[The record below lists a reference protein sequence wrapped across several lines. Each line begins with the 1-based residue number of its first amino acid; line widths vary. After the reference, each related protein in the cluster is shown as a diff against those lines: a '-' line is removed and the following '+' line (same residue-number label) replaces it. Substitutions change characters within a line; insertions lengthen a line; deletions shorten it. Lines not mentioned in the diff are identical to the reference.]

1 MRKFYD
7 LTLELKEDII
17 VYPGDPNFEIDNVCS
32 ISLGDSYNISSISM
46 GTHTGTHIDAPRHFY
61 NESGTIDEIS
71 MDKLIGEVK
80 VFDMGSLKE
89 ISKQHIE
96 DFNIEEGD
104 KIFFKTNN
112 SKLLKNNIYSEDFVS
127 LTKDA
132 AEYLAD
138 KKVPTVGIDYLS
150 IEKSNSEF
158 NDVHLLLLKKDV
170 VIVEGINL
178 SDVEEGIYN
187 FAALPLKI
195 KDGDG
200 APARVVLWQ

>member
-1 MRKFYD
+1 MGRFYD

-17 VYPGDPNFEIDNVCS
+17 VYPGDPNFEMEDICS

-46 GTHTGTHIDAPRHFY
+46 GTHTGTHIDAPKHFY
-61 NESGTIDEIS
+61 NESKTIDKIS
-71 MDKLIGEVK
+71 IDRLIGKVK
-80 VFDMGSLKE
+80 VLDMGNLKE
-89 ISKQHIE
+89 ISKQDIE

-104 KIFFKTNN
+104 RIFFKTNN
-112 SKLLKNNIYSEDFVS
+112 SKLLKNNIYSEDFVA

-132 AEYLAD
+132 AKYLVD
-138 KKVPTVGIDYLS
+138 KKVYTIGIDYLS
-150 IEKSNSEF
+150 IEKNNSEF
-158 NDVHLLLLKKDV
+158 NDVHLLLLEKDI

-178 SDVEEGIYN
+178 SDVEQGMYN

-200 APARVVLWQ
+200 APARVVLWE

>member
-1 MRKFYD
+1 MGRFYD

-17 VYPGDPNFEIDNVCS
+17 VYPGDPNFEMEDICS

-46 GTHTGTHIDAPRHFY
+46 GTHTGTHIDAPKHFY
-61 NESGTIDEIS
+61 NESKTIDKIS
-71 MDKLIGEVK
+71 IDRLIGKVK
-80 VFDMGSLKE
+80 VLDMGNLKE
-89 ISKQHIE
+89 ISKQDIE

-104 KIFFKTNN
+104 KVFFKTNN
-112 SKLLKNNIYSEDFVS
+112 SKLLKNNIYSEDFVA

-132 AEYLAD
+132 AKYLVD
-138 KKVPTVGIDYLS
+138 KKVYTIGIDYLS
-150 IEKSNSEF
+150 IEKNNSEF
-158 NDVHLLLLKKDV
+158 NDVHLLLLEKDI

-178 SDVEEGIYN
+178 SDVEQGIYN

-200 APARVVLWQ
+200 APTRVVLWE